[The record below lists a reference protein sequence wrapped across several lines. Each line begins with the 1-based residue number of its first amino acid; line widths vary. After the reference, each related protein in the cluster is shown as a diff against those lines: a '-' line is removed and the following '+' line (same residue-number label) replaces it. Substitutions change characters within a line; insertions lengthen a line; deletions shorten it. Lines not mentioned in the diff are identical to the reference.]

1 MSNYD
6 YKIVYKKST
15 SINNLLR
22 EKSSKTIIERN
33 NIAYNLN
40 CGDCNRVYAGE
51 AKRKSETRIKE
62 HKNAITKPYMTSHVA
77 DNARET
83 KHNINWDK
91 PKISYHEDNENARL
105 FLEKWNLEKLKLVMN
120 KQLKT
125 DTNIPLQYIS
135 LLKK

>member
-1 MSNYD
+1 MLC
-6 YKIVYKKST
+6 IT
-15 SINNLLR
+15 
-22 EKSSKTIIERN
+22 
-33 NIAYNLN
+33 N
-40 CGDCNRVYAGE
+40 CEDCNRIYTKDT
-51 AKRKSETRIKE
+51 KRKLETRIKE

-77 DNARET
+77 DHARET

-105 FLEKWNLEKLKLVMN
+105 FLEKWHLEKLKLNNLPVMN

-125 DTNIPLQYIS
+125 DTNIPPQYIP